1 MGFNPRR
8 SKTKKMKPKTRKSKS
23 KPTTALVKQIVKQT
37 IDRNVE
43 DKRVCFYSSG
53 QASNVI
59 DGLLANAAPNV
70 QNQLIA
76 DNLTDIKRL
85 IPYCTLGSDSHQRIG
100 SEIRPKRLVI
110 NGNVCISQV
119 NNTSSFIRKECY
131 VVIYVLQHQI
141 FHSYQSLIGGAATP
155 TFGNNFNQLL
165 ETGESTLKGFQGLYI
180 DSTLPVCKQFYK
192 LITKKIVKL
201 RYQGYDNYSP
211 TGNTASVANAND
223 YRANFT
229 LTLDQKQLPAKF
241 KYPEPTV
248 TGVTTGLNDP
258 TNSSIFMCMGFYEYD
273 GFQLASPLSSI
284 QQQYTSMMYYED
296 A

>member
-1 MGFNPRR
+1 MGFIPRR
-8 SKTKKMKPKTRKSKS
+8 SKTKKLKPKTRKPKA
-23 KPTTALVKQIVKQT
+23 KPTTALVKQIVKQA
-37 IDRNVE
+37 IDKNVE
-43 DKRVCFYSSG
+43 DKRVAFYSSG
-53 QASNVI
+53 QNADII
-59 DGLLANAAPNV
+59 DGLLANAAFNA

-76 DNLTDIKRL
+76 NNLTDIKRL
-85 IPYCTLGSDSHQRIG
+85 IPYCVLGSDSHQRIG
-100 SEIRPKRLVI
+100 SEIRPKRIVI
-110 NGNVCISQV
+110 NGNVAINLA
-119 NNTSSFIRKECY
+119 NNTSAYIRKECF

-180 DSTLPVCKQFYK
+180 DSTLPVAKQFYK

-201 RYQGYDNYSP
+201 RYQGYDNFSP
-211 TGNTASVANAND
+211 TGNTASVANAHD
-223 YRANFT
+223 YRANFQ

-273 GFQLASPLSSI
+273 GFQNLSAISSI